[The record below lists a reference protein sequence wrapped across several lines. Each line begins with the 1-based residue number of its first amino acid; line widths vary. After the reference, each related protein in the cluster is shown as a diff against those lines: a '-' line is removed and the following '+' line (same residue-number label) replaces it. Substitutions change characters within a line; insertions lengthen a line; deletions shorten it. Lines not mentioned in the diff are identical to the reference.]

1 MEIKQT
7 DNGHTGSFYVEENA
21 KQLAEM
27 TYFYS
32 GENTFTIDHTLVKE
46 GGEGK
51 GLGKQLVY
59 AAVEFARK
67 KGYKINPVCPFAKS
81 VFEKTPDYSDVLAHN

>member
-7 DNGHTGSFYVEENA
+7 DNSHNGSFYVEENG

-32 GENTFTIDHTLVKE
+32 EKNILTINHTLVKE

-51 GLGKQLVY
+51 GLGKKLVN
-59 AAVEFARK
+59 AAVEFARE
-67 KGYKINPVCPFAKS
+67 KGYKIIPVCPFAKS
-81 VFEKTPDYSDVLAHN
+81 VFDKTPEYGDVLVH